1 MNVRIK
7 LATLPYKS
15 QNSDQAKCLLLE
27 HGSIGYTLSYQTR
40 TEQIESGG
48 MYICM
53 YSMYIRLL
61 IITPYSLYIYQA
73 SNHHPTH
80 RLL

>member
-15 QNSDQAKCLLLE
+15 QNSDQAKCWLLE
-27 HGSIGYTLSYQTR
+27 HGSIGYTLSHQTR

-48 MYICM
+48 C
-53 YSMYIRLL
+53 
-61 IITPYSLYIYQA
+61 IYVCIQC
-73 SNHHPTH
+73 T
-80 RLL
+80 LGF